1 MKFSVVIPCYNE
13 EKNLPILFKKLK
25 PLLMN
30 KSCEICLVDNGSID
44 NTYKVLKE
52 FESKEESIS
61 ILKIKKNKGYGY
73 GILKGLEASRGEI
86 LAWTHA
92 DIQTNPE
99 DILKGIKLFQ
109 KYGKNIFVKGNR
121 FGRPISDRLFTFGM
135 SIFVSLTLKK
145 SLWDVN
151 AQPTMFSSDFFK
163 TWSNAPN
170 DFSLDLFCYYS
181 ALNKKIK
188 VYRFPVKFDKRLFG
202 KSSWNINFISKL
214 KFIKRTIKFT
224 INLKKNIN

>member
-13 EKNLPILFKKLK
+13 EKNLPVLFKKLK

-30 KSCEICLVDNGSID
+30 KSCDICLVDNGSID
-44 NTYKVLKE
+44 NTYEILKK
-52 FESKEESIS
+52 FESSEEAIS
-61 ILKIKKNKGYGY
+61 ILKIKENKGYGY
-73 GILKGLEASRGEI
+73 GILKGLEASKGEI

-92 DIQTNPE
+92 DIQTNPG
-99 DILKGIKLFQ
+99 DILKGINLFE

-121 FGRPISDRLFTFGM
+121 FGRPLTDRLFTFGM
-135 SIFVSLTLKK
+135 SIFVSIFLKRFM
-145 SLWDVN
+145 WDIN

-170 DFSLDLFCYYS
+170 DFSLDLFAYFS

-188 VYRFPVKFDKRLFG
+188 VHRFPVKFDKRLFG
-202 KSSWNINFISKL
+202 KSSWNVNFFSKL

-224 INLKKNIN
+224 INLKKY